1 MSSGKFSTGS
11 DAIPF
16 WRAPGFPIACLGV
29 MKDAQVHGAIDTR
42 YLQCPTVMNTLYGS
56 AEVHLAANKR
66 GIRRILDKTKL
77 VLDSRTSLVEASF
90 AVDNVVTNGKRGA
103 VFFPFLDRW
112 GRLGVT
118 KMRWFSTL
126 SRSAARGS
134 TRCDRPRCG
143 WVYQHSRHKPQ
154 SVEDREGW

>member
-1 MSSGKFSTGS
+1 MDQPKYASQPISVESEGYWTKQN
-11 DAIPF
+11 PF
-16 WRAPGFPIACLGV
+16 L
-29 MKDAQVHGAIDTR
+29 TR
-42 YLQCPTVMNTLYGS
+42 EP
-56 AEVHLAANKR
+56 HLLKHP
-66 GIRRILDKTKL
+66 
-77 VLDSRTSLVEASF
+77 SP
-90 AVDNVVTNGKRGA
+90 VDDDVVTSGKRGA

-118 KMRWFSTL
+118 KMRWFSSL